1 VIVEIIGF
9 VLTVVLMLLL
19 LGLFLAPLESLGW
32 YAGWFGEADA
42 STRKPIVPNTPSKT
56 LRVGAKPK
64 TPNRHYLV
72 YLSGVGAI
80 SNESIPDEEYPFLE
94 QLEKCL
100 PHTLLVADVFP
111 YSAMNQGLT
120 GQRTAARI
128 WKHIEQLR
136 LKDPNSKLAMLIN
149 FRNIFQVA
157 VSADPRYG
165 PIANLGVA
173 RAIRDGLVAAGYEPG
188 SGVPV
193 TLLGSSGGGQMSLGA
208 AYYLR
213 PLLRAPIFI
222 ISLGGVMGNDKGIE
236 RVEHLWH
243 LYGTE
248 DPVQDVGAKVFP
260 GRWPLFKNSAWN
272 RALAAGR
279 ITMISLGPFHHNM
292 KMHYY
297 DNEARLPSGETYVE
311 HSVNTICRVLRE
323 ARLDRPVNPVSEEDS

>member
-1 VIVEIIGF
+1 VILEVIGF
-9 VLTVVLMLLL
+9 MLTVVLMLLVV
-19 LGLFLAPLESLGW
+19 GLFLAPLESLGW

-42 STRKPIVPNTPSKT
+42 STRKPALPSAPSKT
-56 LRVGAKPK
+56 LRVGAAPA

-80 SNESIPDEEYPFLE
+80 SNESIPDEEYPFIEKLE
-94 QLEKCL
+94 ACL
-100 PHTLLVADVFP
+100 SHTHVVADVFP

-120 GQRTAARI
+120 GQRTAAWVWQR
-128 WKHIEQLR
+128 IEQLR

-173 RAIRDGLVAAGYEPG
+173 RAIRDGLLAAGYTPG
-188 SGVPV
+188 SAVPV

-213 PLLRAPIFI
+213 PLLRAPIFV

-236 RVEHLWH
+236 RVERLWH

-248 DPVQDVGAKVFP
+248 DPVQALGAKAFP
-260 GRWPLFKNSAWN
+260 GRWPMFKNSAWN

-279 ITMISLGPFHHNM
+279 ITMVSLGPFHHNL
-292 KMHYY
+292 KQHYY
-297 DNEARLPSGETYVE
+297 DNEARLPSGDTYLE

-323 ARLDRPVNPVSEEDS
+323 AWLDRPINPIGEEGT